1 MSLKK
6 LVSIGLLFCLSVS
19 LLPGCSSKNSSG
31 GDAVKTSATGS
42 ADSNKAVRLKLSV
55 NANQSQRDMAEA
67 MVQKMEELSGGS
79 MIIDV
84 YGEGQLGGDRE
95 VAEATQ
101 YGNIDICLVSTTP
114 VATFYPDLNIFD
126 APFLFKDSEQA
137 QGVLDGEIGDTIKKG
152 MENVGFKVLGFP
164 ENGFRVLSTDNVE
177 VHSPADLKGMKVRV
191 MESEVH
197 IETWKALGAN
207 PTPMAFSELFTAL
220 QQGTVTAQDN
230 PLVTDYDNKFYEVQ
244 KYIILTNHVYT
255 PYLLMMNKDKYDSLT
270 DEQKAIIDEVG
281 KYGVEVQRTQTAIY
295 NDEAAGKMAE
305 AGANVI
311 KLTDEELGVF
321 RESVSGIYDL
331 IETKVDDK
339 ELFQSILK
347 ATE

>member
-6 LVSIGLLFCLSVS
+6 LISIGLTLCISAS
-19 LLPGCSSKNSSG
+19 LLGGCSSGSSSSTTTM
-31 GDAVKTSATGS
+31 APTGS
-42 ADSNKAVRLKLSV
+42 DNSKAVRLKLSV
-55 NANQSQRDMAEA
+55 NANQSQRDMATA
-67 MVQKMEELSGGS
+67 MVEKIEELSGGS

-126 APFLFKDSEQA
+126 TPFLFKDSAQA
-137 QGVLDGEIGDTIKKG
+137 QSVLDGEIGDTIIKG
-152 MENVGFKVLGFP
+152 MENIGFKVLGFP
-164 ENGFRVLSTDNVE
+164 ENGFRVLSTDKVE

-230 PLVTDYDNKFYEVQ
+230 PLVTDFDNKFYEVQ

-281 KYGVEVQRTQTAIY
+281 KYGVEVQRKQTAVY
-295 NDEAAGKMAE
+295 NEAATGKMEE
-305 AGANVI
+305 AGTKVI
-311 KLTDEELGVF
+311 ELTDEELGVF

-331 IETKVDDK
+331 IETKVDNKD
-339 ELFQSILK
+339 LFQSILK

>member
-6 LVSIGLLFCLSVS
+6 LIPIGLSFCLSVA
-19 LLPGCSSKNSSG
+19 LFAGCSSGSSS
-31 GDAVKTSATGS
+31 DASGKTMTSS
-42 ADSNKAVRLKLSV
+42 DQDSGKAIRLKLSV

-67 MVQKMEELSGGS
+67 MVEKIEELSGGS

-126 APFLFKDSEQA
+126 APFLFKDSAQA
-137 QGVLDGEIGDTIKKG
+137 QSVLDGEIGDTIIKG
-152 MENVGFKVLGFP
+152 MEGVGFKVLGFP

-177 VHSPADLKGMKVRV
+177 VHSPSDLNGMKVRV

-270 DEQKAIIDEVG
+270 DKQRAIIDEVG
-281 KYGVEVQRTQTAIY
+281 KYGVEVQRKQTAIY
-295 NDEAAGKMAE
+295 NDEAAGKMTE
-305 AGANVI
+305 AGAQVI

-321 RESVSGIYDL
+321 RETVSGIYDL
-331 IETKVDDK
+331 IETKVDNK